1 MTYLVTLRRTLNL
14 FLSNP
19 TWDILALLFFFAAV
33 FLYGLMAG
41 RNRIIVLLLASYP
54 AALVSQYIPFSEKFL
69 ANLNSLQTL
78 YIKSFVFFVLV
89 IFIFWILNSSGLA
102 RKEINKRRGQM
113 IFLSFLNVGL
123 WASTLFTYV
132 PALKEPLI
140 RLEPMTQLLFG
151 SDLAHFVWLILPT
164 IVLFFL
170 RRG

>member
-1 MTYLVTLRRTLNL
+1 
-14 FLSNP
+14 
-19 TWDILALLFFFAAV
+19 
-33 FLYGLMAG
+33 
-41 RNRIIVLLLASYP
+41 
-54 AALVSQYIPFSEKFL
+54 
-69 ANLNSLQTL
+69 
-78 YIKSFVFFVLV
+78 
-89 IFIFWILNSSGLA
+89 
-102 RKEINKRRGQM
+102 M

-140 RLEPMTQLLFG
+140 RLAPMTQLLFG